1 MSPGGGKRLDASKE
15 RRCAPSSSISW
26 WKADLHTDIGTEIL
40 EPVLFPPPL
49 PHVSMKLWKIFFDP
63 PFFLSLRS
71 QFLTRLKI
79 LPTCYLLEKRLI
91 RNEAGFVSN
100 VTSHIFSL
108 FLFLCLARLLL
119 YSTCR
124 GIHRDRESAISQ
136 TSDQG
141 CPVSSSPLNAL
152 KNHILSYIQRDWIY
166 SVGLSKVFR
175 GMILVNRESSVMQE
189 TSFSTFRVSE
199 KKEIWK
205 NLRRETEKE
214 GKKEIEKGGNI
225 L

>member
-1 MSPGGGKRLDASKE
+1 M
-15 RRCAPSSSISW
+15 
-26 WKADLHTDIGTEIL
+26 
-40 EPVLFPPPL
+40 
-49 PHVSMKLWKIFFDP
+49 
-63 PFFLSLRS
+63 
-71 QFLTRLKI
+71 
-79 LPTCYLLEKRLI
+79 
-91 RNEAGFVSN
+91 
-100 VTSHIFSL
+100 TSHIFSL

-136 TSDQG
+136 TVANQG

-175 GMILVNRESSVMQE
+175 GMILSERESSVMQE

-199 KKEIWK
+199 KKEI
-205 NLRRETEKE
+205 
-214 GKKEIEKGGNI
+214 
-225 L
+225 